1 MKLSFDVLE
10 ALDAIDRTGTFTEAA
25 ELLHRVPSALTY
37 LVQKLESDL
46 AVQLFD
52 RTGRRV
58 KLTHAGRVVV
68 EEGRRLLFAAEQ
80 LERKARRVQDGWE
93 SELRV
98 CVDEIL
104 PLDSIWPYVHRF
116 YEQGIDTHLRLS
128 REVLGGTWDALIY
141 RRADLV
147 VGAAG
152 ELPEIA
158 HLVTRP
164 IGILQ
169 HVFAVAPHHP
179 VAALEEP
186 VPLKLIAQHR
196 GAVISDTSRELD
208 PRTVASEPGQSNIA
222 LPTLQAKLEAQCEGI
237 AIGTLPSCVAAGPI
251 AAGRLV
257 AKRVTGM
264 REETQCYLAW
274 RDDEMGRALQWWVD
288 QLDHPDMIDRLLGVA

>member
-10 ALDAIDRTGTFTEAA
+10 ALDAIDKTGTFTEAA

-52 RTGRRV
+52 RSGRRV

-93 SELRV
+93 AELRV
-98 CVDEIL
+98 CIDEIL
-104 PLDSIWPYVHRF
+104 PLDSIWPYVHGF
-116 YEQGIDTHLRLS
+116 YQQSIDTHLRLS

-152 ELPEIA
+152 EPPDIA
-158 HLVTRP
+158 HLVVRP
-164 IGILQ
+164 IGTVQ
-169 HVFAVAPHHP
+169 HVFAVAPDHP

-186 VPLKLIAQHR
+186 IPLKTITQYR

-208 PRTVASEPGQSNIA
+208 PRSVACEPGQSNIA
-222 LPTLQAKLEAQCEGI
+222 LPTLQSKLEAQCEGL
-237 AIGTLPSCVAAGPI
+237 AVGTLPGCVAAGPI
-251 AAGRLV
+251 AQGRLV
-257 AKRVTGM
+257 AKRVLGM

-288 QLDHPDMIDRLLGVA
+288 QLDHPDMVDRLLGIA